1 MISCCS
7 GVENLQCL
15 VTHNGREGLA
25 RAGPGG
31 RVSSPPAQL
40 LPLPL
45 EMAEPPAGDSHG
57 QGLWKV
63 LCPGGPILKPPVEL
77 IL

>member
-1 MISCCS
+1 MAEKARS
-7 GVENLQCL
+7 GQAL
-15 VTHNGREGLA
+15 V
-25 RAGPGG
+25 GG
-31 RVSSPPAQL
+31 CHAPHPPAQL